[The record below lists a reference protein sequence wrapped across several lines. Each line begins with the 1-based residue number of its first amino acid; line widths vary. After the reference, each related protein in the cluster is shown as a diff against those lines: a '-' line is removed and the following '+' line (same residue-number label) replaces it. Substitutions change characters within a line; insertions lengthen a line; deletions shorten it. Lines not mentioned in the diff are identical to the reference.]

1 MTRVDEIERLG
12 RLKEQGILTEEEFH
26 REKSKILTGFTEPAK
41 ATGSDVLPRAWEERF
56 AFFDENGNPFSR
68 RATAAMREM
77 GVWERTRIVFNI
89 WGMLFG
95 PFYFLYLGIPKRAAG
110 LAGIGIMVG
119 LLLIHNDL
127 WSPES
132 RWYGFVVAACFA
144 VTANYFYYI
153 KVRHGRDEWNPF
165 TDLTN

>member
-12 RLKEQGILTEEEFH
+12 RLKEQGILTDEEFQ
-26 REKSKILTGFTEPAK
+26 REKSKILTGLPKPAEAK
-41 ATGSDVLPRAWEERF
+41 GSGVRPSSWEQRF
-56 AFFDENGNPFSR
+56 AFFDEYGNPFSR
-68 RATAAMREM
+68 KATAAMRDM
-77 GVWERTRIVFNI
+77 GMMERTRIVFNI
-89 WGMLFG
+89 WAMLFG

-110 LAGIGIMVG
+110 LAGIGIVVG

-132 RWYGFVVAACFA
+132 RWYGFAVAACFA

-153 KVRHGRDEWNPF
+153 KARRGRDEWNPF